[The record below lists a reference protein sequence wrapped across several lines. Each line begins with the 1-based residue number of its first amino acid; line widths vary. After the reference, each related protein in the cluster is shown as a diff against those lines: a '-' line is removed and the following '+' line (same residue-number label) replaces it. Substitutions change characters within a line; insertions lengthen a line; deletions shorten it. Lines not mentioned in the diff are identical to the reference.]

1 MNFAQVAKKIVKQC
15 RVDNPRHFKLDD
27 HDPTETFGLST
38 NIGT

>member
-1 MNFAQVAKKIVKQC
+1 MNVAKITKKIVKQC
-15 RVDNPRHFKLDD
+15 RIDNPKHFKLDD